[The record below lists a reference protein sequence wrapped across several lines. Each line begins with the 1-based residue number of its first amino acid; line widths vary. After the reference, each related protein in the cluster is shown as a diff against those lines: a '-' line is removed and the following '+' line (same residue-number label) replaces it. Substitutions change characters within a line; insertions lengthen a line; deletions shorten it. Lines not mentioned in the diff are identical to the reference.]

1 MMSQLQCATGIR
13 PAAALGLG
21 GNPLSLV
28 AVSDSPGNGLGLVAT
43 DACLRLIDML
53 TRVDLADLAKFA
65 SFRLAKVG
73 LIRLA
78 GEDVVQDALLAVVRG
93 AGAHSKG
100 RHPRPVDVANSA
112 NFIDYLKGVIGSL
125 VEAERRSRKHQ
136 CVHEPFEEGFMAG
149 EHFAMQARPAGSP
162 LAELEF
168 CDLRQ
173 QLFHRLEER
182 VPHHLRGLV
191 LVWREQWDFCDRIPL
206 LGRHRRCRAE
216 LRQLAAQVLKELTE
230 PGNSIK
236 RRNHTNE
243 PTR

>member
-1 MMSQLQCATGIR
+1 MMSQLQCATGIL
-13 PAAALGLG
+13 PAAAVILG
-21 GNPLSLV
+21 GPALSLV
-28 AVSDSPGNGLGLVAT
+28 AVSDSPGNGVGLVAT
-43 DACLRLIDML
+43 DACLRLIGLL
-53 TRVDLADLAKFA
+53 TRVDLTDLAKFA

-78 GEDVVQDALLAVVRG
+78 GEDVVQDALLAVLRG

-112 NFIDYLKGVIGSL
+112 NFIHYLKGVIGSL

-136 CVHEPFEEGFMAG
+136 CVHEPLEEGFRAG
-149 EHFAMQARPAGSP
+149 EHFTVKDESPGSP
-162 LAELEF
+162 LTDLEF
-168 CDLRQ
+168 CDLRH
-173 QLFHRLEER
+173 QLFHRLEEG
-182 VPHHLRGLV
+182 VPQRLRGLV
-191 LVWREQWDFCDRIPL
+191 LVWREQWEYCDRIPL

-236 RRNHTNE
+236 RRDHKNE